1 MSQTTISLGRRVWV
15 GALLLAVALTGTVH
29 SQQNLRTQAEESNWT
44 AYTRHDNMMT
54 YMRALQAT
62 TRDMRTTSYGTSRE
76 GRDLPLA
83 IFARPMVTTPAEA
96 LISGKPI
103 LMFQTNVH
111 GGERTQRE
119 SILQLMR
126 ELVTPGTDPNKA
138 LDHVI
143 LLIAPQIN
151 PDGFEASQNGQRG
164 NAWGIDLNRDYIKL
178 EQPEIANVVQHV
190 YHQWYPHLII
200 DGHNGG
206 ARPYNMNYVTTSN
219 ASVDQA
225 LMDICNNDIFQHVRV
240 RNEEAGLKA
249 FWYPGGNAEFW
260 QGVPHYPRIGMTY
273 AAMINSIGITFES
286 PAQTM
291 EVGVK
296 SGLISYK
303 AVLEWAVANRQK
315 MLDTVA
321 NARRKT
327 IEMGLTQD
335 LEVMVDMEQ
344 VDHDFTVSYEI
355 PDPNNQGQFMTVSA
369 GKLRTKPSVLKSRP
383 RPYAYIL
390 PREAVAAVQLLR
402 QHNITVEVL
411 REPTTLTVQAYELGD
426 VYYRTEYD
434 HQGATMVSV
443 AGLHTIERTFPA
455 GTHIISTAQM
465 LGRLVA
471 HLLEPESDDNVI
483 LWNRMDAWLP
493 TSRLRPPP
501 DGSVAAAW
509 PGRGD
514 GPGAAGGGRGAG
526 AAGAA
531 GARGAGAPPPTAA
544 AAAAAQAGAAEQ
556 AGGRAGG
563 RGGRG
568 GAAPQPPLIPIFKL
582 MNRTALPTHIL
593 R

>member
-1 MSQTTISLGRRVWV
+1 MRDLRASIGRRVCV
-15 GALLLAVALTGTVH
+15 AVLAIVAGLAAPVH
-29 SQQNLRTQAEESNWT
+29 TQQQLRTQAEESNWT
-44 AYTRHDNMMT
+44 AYTRHENMLA

-62 TRDMRTTSYGTSRE
+62 TRDMRTTSYGRSHE

-83 IFARPMVTTPAEA
+83 IFARPMVTQPWEA
-96 LISGKPI
+96 MASGKPI
-103 LMFQTNVH
+103 IMFQTNVH

-126 ELVTPGTDPNKA
+126 ELVTPGTEPNKA

-178 EQPEIANVVQHV
+178 EQPEIANVVTNV

-206 ARPYNMNYVTTSN
+206 ARPYNINYVTTAN

-225 LMDICNNDIFQHVRV
+225 LVTIANNEIFQHVRT

-249 FWYPGGNAEFW
+249 FFYPGGNAEFW
-260 QGVPHYPRIGMTY
+260 QGVPAYPRIGMTY
-273 AAMINSIGITFES
+273 ATFLNSFGITFES
-286 PAQTM
+286 PAQPM
-291 EVGVK
+291 ETGVR

-303 AVLEWAVANRQK
+303 AVLEWVVANRRK
-315 MLDTVA
+315 VLDTVTA
-321 NARRKT
+321 ARQKT
-327 IEMGLTQD
+327 VEMGLTAD
-335 LEVMVDMEQ
+335 GEVMVAMEQ

-355 PDPNNQGQFMTVSA
+355 PDPQNQGQFITIPN
-369 GKLRTKPSVLKSRP
+369 GKLRTKPNVLAARP

-390 PREAVAAVQLLR
+390 PREAVQAVALLR

-411 REPTTLTVQAYELGD
+411 REPKALTVQAYELGD
-426 VYYRTEYD
+426 VFYRTEYD
-434 HQGATMVSV
+434 HQGATTVTV
-443 AGLHTIERTFPA
+443 KAVHTVERTFPA
-455 GTHIISTAQM
+455 GTYVVSTAQM

-471 HLLEPESDDNVI
+471 HLLEPESDDNVV

-493 TSRLRPPP
+493 TSRIRPAPANLIP
-501 DGSVAAAW
+501 EAW
-509 PGRGD
+509 PGRGQGA
-514 GPGAAGGGRGAG
+514 GPAGAAAAGAGAAQGRGAGRGAG
-526 AAGAA
+526 AGDPEAQ
-531 GARGAGAPPPTAA
+531 PPA
-544 AAAAAQAGAAEQ
+544 
-556 AGGRAGG
+556 

-568 GAAPQPPLIPIFKL
+568 GAPQPPLIPIFKL
-582 MNRTALPTHIL
+582 MNRTPLPAVL
-593 R
+593 VK

>member
-1 MSQTTISLGRRVWV
+1 MSQLKTVLGRRVWA
-15 GALLLAVALTGTVH
+15 GALLLALALTTQVH
-29 SQQNLRTQAEESNWT
+29 TQQNLRTQAEESNWT
-44 AYTRHDNMMT
+44 VYTRHDNMIS

-62 TRDMRTTSYGTSRE
+62 TREMRTMSYGKSRE

-83 IFARPMVTTPAEA
+83 VFARPMVHTPQEA

-126 ELVTPGTDPNKA
+126 ELVTPGTEPNRA

-164 NAWGIDLNRDYIKL
+164 NLWGIDLNRDYIKL
-178 EQPEIANVVQHV
+178 EQPEIANVVTNV

-206 ARPYNMNYVTTSN
+206 ARPYNINYVTTSN

-225 LMDICNNDIFQHVRV
+225 LMDLANNEIFQHVRV

-273 AAMINSIGITFES
+273 ASMINSIGITFES

-291 EVGVK
+291 EVGVR

-315 MLDTVA
+315 MLDVVS
-321 NARRKT
+321 NARRT
-327 IEMGLTQD
+327 TVEMGLTQD

-355 PDPNNQGQFMTVSA
+355 ADPNNQGQFITIPN
-369 GKLRTKPSVLKSRP
+369 GRLRTKPSVLASRP

-390 PREAVAAVQLLR
+390 PREAVQAVALLR

-411 REPTTLTVQAYELGD
+411 REPTTLTVQAYELKD
-426 VYYRTEYD
+426 AYSSAEYD
-434 HQGATMVSV
+434 HQGATVVTV
-443 AGLHTIERTFPA
+443 AGIHTIERTFPV
-455 GTHIISTAQM
+455 GTYVISTAQM

-471 HLLEPESDDNVI
+471 HLLEPETDDNVI

-493 TSRLRPPP
+493 TSRIRPTPP
-501 DGSVAAAW
+501 GMVREAW
-509 PGRGD
+509 PGRGTGA
-514 GPGAAGGGRGAG
+514 GPGAAAG
-526 AAGAA
+526 APAGAP
-531 GARGAGAPPPTAA
+531 ARGAGAPPTG
-544 AAAAAQAGAAEQ
+544 AAQAAGRAGAAGEAGAPQ
-556 AGGRAGG
+556 GGRAGG
-563 RGGRG
+563 RGGG
-568 GAAPQPPLIPIFKL
+568 PPQPPLIPIFKL
-582 MNRTALPTHIL
+582 MNRTPLPSYVL
-593 R
+593 Q

>member
-1 MSQTTISLGRRVWV
+1 MFDVVRIWARRVSV
-15 GALLLAVALTGTVH
+15 VALTVVCLAATPVH
-29 SQQNLRTQAEESNWT
+29 TQQQLRTQAEESNWT
-44 AYTRHDNMMT
+44 AYTRHDNMIS

-62 TRDMRTTSYGTSRE
+62 TRDMRTMSYGKSRE

-83 IFARPMVTTPAEA
+83 VFARPMVHTPEEA

-126 ELVTPGTDPNKA
+126 ELVTPGSEPNKA
-138 LDHVI
+138 LDQVI

-151 PDGFEASQNGQRG
+151 PDGFEASVNGQRG

-178 EQPEIANVVQHV
+178 EQPEIASVVTHV
-190 YHQWYPHLII
+190 YHRWYPHLII

-206 ARPYNMNYVTTSN
+206 ARPYNINYVTTAN

-225 LMDICNNDIFQHVRV
+225 LVSIANNEIFQHVRT

-249 FWYPGGNAEFW
+249 FFYPGGNAEFW
-260 QGVPHYPRIGMTY
+260 EGVPHYPRIGMTY
-273 AAMINSIGITFES
+273 ATFLNSFGITFES
-286 PAQTM
+286 PAQPM
-291 EVGVK
+291 ETGVR

-303 AVLEWAVANRQK
+303 AILEWTLANKQK

-327 IEMGLTQD
+327 IEMGTTQD
-335 LEVMVDMEQ
+335 LEVMVDMVQ

-355 PDPNNQGQFMTVSA
+355 ADPDNPGQFKTIPN
-369 GKLRTKPSVLKSRP
+369 GKLRTKPQVTKARP

-390 PREAVAAVQLLR
+390 PREATAAVALLR

-411 REPTTLTVQAYELGD
+411 KSQVSLPVQAYELGD

-434 HQGATMVSV
+434 HQGATMVTV
-443 AGLHTIERTFPA
+443 KGVHTVERAFPA
-455 GTHIISTAQM
+455 GTYVVSTAQM

-483 LWNRMDAWLP
+483 LWNRMDGWLP
-493 TSRLRPPP
+493 LSQIRPAPA
-501 DGSVAAAW
+501 GMVAEAW
-509 PGRGD
+509 PGRGQ
-514 GPGAAGGGRGAG
+514 GAG

-531 GARGAGAPPPTAA
+531 GAAAGRGAGAPP
-544 AAAAAQAGAAEQ
+544 AGAPP
-556 AGGRAGG
+556 AGAPQGRAGG
-563 RGGRG
+563 RGG
-568 GAAPQPPLIPIFKL
+568 APQVPFIPIFKL
-582 MNRTALPTHIL
+582 MNRTPLPSVVVQ
-593 R
+593 